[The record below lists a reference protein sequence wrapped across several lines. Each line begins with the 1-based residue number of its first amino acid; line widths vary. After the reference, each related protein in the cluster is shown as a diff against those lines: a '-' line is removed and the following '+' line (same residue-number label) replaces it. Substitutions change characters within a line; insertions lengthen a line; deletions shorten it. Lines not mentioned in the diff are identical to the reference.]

1 MKIIVLDRDGV
12 INEDS
17 DDYIKSPEEWSPVP
31 GSLEAIAA
39 LHVDGYKVAVATN
52 QSGLGRMLFD
62 EIALANIHQKM
73 CSMVEDCGGFIEGV
87 FYCPHLPNAGCDCR
101 KPKTGLLQCIE
112 DELLTSLTG
121 QYFVGD
127 SLKDLQAARAFSMQP
142 VLVRTGKGRLTE
154 SRLYELEGEPVP
166 VFDNLAQFVEI
177 GLPRTISGNHV

>member
-1 MKIIVLDRDGV
+1 
-12 INEDS
+12 
-17 DDYIKSPEEWSPVP
+17 
-31 GSLEAIAA
+31 
-39 LHVDGYKVAVATN
+39 
-52 QSGLGRMLFD
+52 
-62 EIALANIHQKM
+62 
-73 CSMVEDCGGFIEGV
+73 MVEDCGGFIEGV
-87 FYCPHLPNAGCDCR
+87 FYCPHLPDAGCDCR

-154 SRLYELEGEPVP
+154 SLLNELEGEPVP

-177 GLPRTISGNHV
+177 GLSRTISGNHV

>member
-17 DDYIKSPEEWSPVP
+17 DDYIKSPEEWLPLP

-39 LHVDGYKVAVATN
+39 LNMSGYKVTVATN

-62 EIALANIHQKM
+62 EITLANIHQKM
-73 CSMVEDCGGFIEGV
+73 CSMVEDCNGFIEGV
-87 FYCPHLPNAGCDCR
+87 FYCPHLPDAGCDCR
-101 KPKTGLLQCIE
+101 KPKTGLLKRIE
-112 DELLTSLTG
+112 GELLTSLAG

-154 SRLYELEGEPVP
+154 SRLDEFGGDPVP

-177 GLPRTISGNHV
+177 GLPRNLSGNHV